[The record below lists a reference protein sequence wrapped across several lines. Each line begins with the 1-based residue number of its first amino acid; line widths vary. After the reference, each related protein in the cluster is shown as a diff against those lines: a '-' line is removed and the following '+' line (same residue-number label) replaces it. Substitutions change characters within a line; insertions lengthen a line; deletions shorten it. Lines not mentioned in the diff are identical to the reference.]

1 MYPVNKH
8 MHYKIYIIIY
18 SQKIVFQKYSYVSY
32 VSGKKRNNIKWMLSN
47 FSGAWCALGG
57 PENRLFGFFVTMLL
71 GLRS

>member
-18 SQKIVFQKYSYVSY
+18 SQKIVFQKYSY

-57 PENRLFGFFVTMLL
+57 PENRFFVFFVTMLL